1 MLEASFP
8 AWSNL
13 HTERIWALGLHGL
26 FVFQDFQGIDRLLGI
41 CTCGKWLGILS
52 QELSKIQEQA
62 NKNVE
67 KQILMLDA
75 IIKMVVAGGR
85 GVDHGEFMSFET
97 TLLSKGQELYFV
109 FFLHQ
114 SRDLSFSQD
123 CKKGS
128 LQHQDDL
135 KKLCKSCTLNWKTL
149 QYSRRKKAKG
159 SHEKKDM
166 IHPGLVEGWIPFMGP
181 HMSPWDPGKVW
192 QRNIRIIL
200 DRQRPSSWWFS
211 TQCHDIIYNY
221 I

>member
-1 MLEASFP
+1 MAFTVCSFSKISKGSTDFWAFVP
-8 AWSNL
+8 AESDL
-13 HTERIWALGLHGL
+13 AFFL
-26 FVFQDFQGIDRLLGI
+26 
-41 CTCGKWLGILS
+41 K
-52 QELSKIQEQA
+52 LSKIQEQA

-135 KKLCKSCTLNWKTL
+135 KKL
-149 QYSRRKKAKG
+149 
-159 SHEKKDM
+159 
-166 IHPGLVEGWIPFMGP
+166 
-181 HMSPWDPGKVW
+181 
-192 QRNIRIIL
+192 
-200 DRQRPSSWWFS
+200 
-211 TQCHDIIYNY
+211 
-221 I
+221 